1 MFYVKPAAHNT
12 AQVFLTDFH
21 IMNPNMIIM
30 GFFFFYILHVN
41 YIFEQ
46 WHNQYQL

>member
-30 GFFFFYILHVN
+30 GLFFLHFTRE
-41 YIFEQ
+41 IHF
-46 WHNQYQL
+46 

>member
-21 IMNPNMIIM
+21 IMNPNIIIM
-30 GFFFFYILHVN
+30 GLFFFTFYT
-41 YIFEQ
+41 
-46 WHNQYQL
+46 

>member
-12 AQVFLTDFH
+12 AHVFLTDFH

-30 GFFFFYILHVN
+30 DFYILHVN